1 MPALAK
7 GVEAGRVGAKRL
19 SPQRI
24 RGGEIMPI
32 AAQKITPCLWFDTE
46 AEEAAKFYVSVFKNS
61 RIGSVNRYGK
71 EGREVH
77 GKPAGSV
84 MSVEFE
90 IEGQKFVGINGG
102 PQFKFTEAVSFQ
114 IHCQTQGE
122 VDYYWNRLTEG
133 GKEVACGWLKDKFG
147 LSWQVVPT
155 QLFEMLSDK
164 DAAKAEHVTKA
175 FLKMKKFDIA
185 ALRRAFEGRK

>member
-1 MPALAK
+1 
-7 GVEAGRVGAKRL
+7 
-19 SPQRI
+19 
-24 RGGEIMPI
+24 MPI
-32 AAQKITPCLWFDTE
+32 AAQKITPCLWFDSE
-46 AEEAAKFYVSVFKNS
+46 AEEAANFYVSIFKNS

-71 EGREVH
+71 EGRDVH

-90 IEGQKFVGINGG
+90 IEGQKFVGLNGG

-114 IHCQTQGE
+114 IHCQTQDE
-122 VDYYWNRLTEG
+122 VDYYWNRLTQG
-133 GKEVACGWLKDKFG
+133 GQEVACGWLKDKFG

-164 DAAKAEHVTKA
+164 DAAKTGRVTKA

-185 ALRRAFEGRK
+185 ALRRAFEGRE